1 VATLEVGVRGVDLAV
16 FELVAKVMGAATVKA
31 FVTAL

>member
-16 FELVAKVMGAATVKA
+16 LELITKVMGAEAVDA
-31 FVTAL
+31 IMAAL